1 MRIVPLDKI
10 LDQNTDYTCERYRG
24 LVIKSI
30 GTDDTA
36 EVTVKIDGKNTTT
49 LIDKIAYIHKT
60 SSYLFDPADLK
71 TLFLVVPPDITLH
84 CAGTAGKFTRI
95 RGDMYLLEPG
105 ESLPADLLSR
115 YEAQPDHKYKLYRP
129 ATVGTG
135 TSWADK
141 AEIALWDV
149 TPTSIETLTLNHRV
163 GIEIVAAGSPV
174 ATDGQVGVRFKLDGA
189 YLDNLESATARLGI
203 DLHYFPMPPTDT
215 TNMMGFTFCEHPITI
230 NPDINFQVI
239 ARNVSGG
246 VLFATTQA
254 QYRWYALVEY
264 KKSGE

>member
-60 SSYLFDPADLK
+60 SSYLFEPADLK
-71 TLFLVVPPDITLH
+71 TLFLVVPPDITLRFD
-84 CAGTAGKFTRI
+84 GTAGRHTRI
-95 RGDMYLLEPG
+95 RGDLYMLEPG

-115 YEAQPDHKYKLYRP
+115 YEAQPDHKYILKRP

-135 TSWADK
+135 TSWADGSEK
-141 AEIALWDV
+141 DLWDI
-149 TPTSIETLTLNHRV
+149 TPSSIETLTLNHRA
-163 GIEIVAAGSPV
+163 GIEIVAAGVPEIME
-174 ATDGQVGVRFKLDGA
+174 GQVGIRFKLDGA
-189 YLDNLESATARLGI
+189 YLDNLDSATARFGI
-203 DLHYFPMPPTDT
+203 DLYYFPMPPTDT
-215 TNMMGFTFCEHPITI
+215 TNMMGFSFCEHPITI
-230 NPDINFQVI
+230 NPDINFKVI
-239 ARNVSGG
+239 VRNVKGAD
-246 VLFATTQA
+246 VTFTTA
-254 QYRWYALVEY
+254 PQYRWHALVEY